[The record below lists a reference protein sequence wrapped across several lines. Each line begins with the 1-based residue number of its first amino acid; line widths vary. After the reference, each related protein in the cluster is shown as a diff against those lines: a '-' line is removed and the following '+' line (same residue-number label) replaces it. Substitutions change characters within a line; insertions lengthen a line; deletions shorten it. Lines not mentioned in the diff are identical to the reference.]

1 MDRPRYP
8 YVVSVLVVIFAFG
21 ALLRLAK
28 PLIPPE
34 QPADVIRE
42 PSEYARAV
50 LADRIPWMAMGPLAL
65 SEARRLDRP
74 LLVLVAAPWSAI
86 GRDLER
92 RAFRDADVRAFVKGN
107 FVAVKVDPA
116 QRPEWFNT
124 FLPVSRVRL
133 GFLPEAQLWLLDS
146 EGRILSELFF
156 RDPASRIDPS
166 WFLARLVEFRDRFRT
181 ARLEPWNLEPPGV
194 QQRIDLES
202 LGTGGSGGPFDLV
215 AYAESAREAIGPKGG
230 FVGAGGSVE
239 ILPQAFRFLEIAGDE
254 EALRRALQPVLLS
267 PLVDWVDGGIFLR
280 PLDGDLRIPQYDKV
294 AVHNAE
300 MMRALAMADALWP
313 DELTREVAEGCFEFL
328 FSGLRQGEYLAAC
341 RVGDERPNGR
351 SSRSSFP
358 PRDLRSAADPV
369 SLFRRFGTEPFDVA
383 EWCRENL
390 CLRVEENP
398 SMVPRLRRP
407 AVVSEDR
414 NRLRV
419 ARAWLRRIA
428 DSKRQPTLAAPGMA
442 DANLTAVANG
452 FVVARLWG
460 DRDKLA
466 TVADLWDRLDVLE
479 TGGDVARGMHLTDP
493 GSPYLG
499 DYLAF
504 SDAALQD
511 FLATGRVL
519 SLERGLRVLLRAR
532 ELFEAGEPGSWAL
545 TTEAATVLPD
555 ARAPE
560 IVDNVGESCTAKA
573 MRLTFAYGR
582 LLRGKGPLAS
592 VAAVLSQDAAAALA
606 RFSALAGT
614 LGPAAAGFAA
624 AARSLLDDRHAVVVG
639 PGCVDKAAS
648 LFRKVPFRLVAP
660 CLGPVR
666 PDLSNGKPGIYVI
679 EGTKANG
686 PLSEEQAV
694 RMLEVRALSG
704 EAGSGR

>member
-42 PSEYARAV
+42 PAEYARAV
-50 LADRIPWMAMGPLAL
+50 LADRIPWMGMGPLAL

-74 LLVLVAAPWSAI
+74 LLVLIAAPWSAV
-86 GRDLER
+86 GRSLEEG
-92 RAFRDADVRAFVKGN
+92 AFRDADVRAFVRRN
-107 FVAVKVDPA
+107 FVAVKIDPA

-133 GFLPEAQLWLLDS
+133 GFLPDAQLWLLDS
-146 EGRILSELFF
+146 EGRILSEVFF
-156 RDPASRIDPS
+156 RDPSSRIDPA
-166 WFLARLVEFRDRFRT
+166 WLLARLVEFRDRYRT

-202 LGTGGSGGPFDLV
+202 LEAEGDGGPLDL
-215 AYAESAREAIGPKGG
+215 ASFAESVRSAIGPNGG
-230 FVGAGGSVE
+230 FVGAGGSVG
-239 ILPQAFRFLEIAGDE
+239 IPPQAFRFLEILGDE
-254 EALRRALQPVLLS
+254 EALRRALEPVLLS
-267 PLVDWVDGGIFLR
+267 PLVDWVDGGVYLR
-280 PLDGDLRIPQYDKV
+280 PVDRDLRTPQYDKV
-294 AVHNAE
+294 ALHNAE
-300 MMRALAMADALWP
+300 MMRALALADALWP
-313 DELTREVAEGCFEFL
+313 DALARQVAEDCYHFL

-341 RVGDERPNGR
+341 RVGDEKRNGR

-358 PRDLRSAADPV
+358 PRDLRSAADATD
-369 SLFRRFGTEPFDVA
+369 LFRQYGTEPFDVA

-398 SMVPRLRRP
+398 CMVPRIRS
-407 AVVSEDR
+407 ASVVSQDR
-414 NRLRV
+414 ARLAV

-428 DSKRQPTLAAPGMA
+428 DSKRPPVLAAPGMA

-452 FVVARLWG
+452 FMVARLWG
-460 DRDKLA
+460 DRKKLEE
-466 TVADLWDRLDVLE
+466 VGDLWDRLDVLE

-504 SDAALQD
+504 ADAALQD
-511 FLATGRVL
+511 FLATGRVV

-532 ELFEAGEPGSWAL
+532 ELFQTGQPGSWAL

-573 MRLTFAYGR
+573 MRLSFAYGR
-582 LLRGKGPLAS
+582 LLRGKGPSAL

-606 RFSALAGT
+606 RYSALAGT
-614 LGPAAAGFAA
+614 LGLDAAGYAA
-624 AARSLLDDRHAVVVG
+624 AAWSLLDERHAVVVG
-639 PGCVDKAAS
+639 PDCVDRAAS
-648 LFRKVPFRLVAP
+648 LYRRVPFRLVAP

-666 PDLSNGKPGIYVI
+666 PDLARAKPGIYVI
-679 EGTKANG
+679 EGAKANG

-694 RMLEVRALSG
+694 RLLS
-704 EAGSGR
+704 ARTLSASGGNGR